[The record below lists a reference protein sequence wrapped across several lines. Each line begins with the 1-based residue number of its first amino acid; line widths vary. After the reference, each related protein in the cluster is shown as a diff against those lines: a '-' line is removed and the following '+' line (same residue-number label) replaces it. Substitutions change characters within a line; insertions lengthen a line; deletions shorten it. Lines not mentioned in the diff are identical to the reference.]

1 VASTVVNQQ
10 NAALGS
16 METDQLL
23 DLFNV
28 GSSEG
33 VPTLPDESELQ
44 KNITEDDAVDAM
56 GQQRVKGKKDMLDD
70 MVALWD
76 ERQYEEEY
84 DLDAFLRNM
93 KA

>member
-1 VASTVVNQQ
+1 
-10 NAALGS
+10 

-28 GSSEG
+28 ASDGVEG
-33 VPTLPDESELQ
+33 VPNLAEEAK
-44 KNITEDDAVDAM
+44 KNAGITEDDAVDVT
-56 GQQRVKGKKDMLDD
+56 GEVRLGGTRHVTDD

-84 DLDAFLRNM
+84 DLDSFLKNM
-93 KA
+93 KG